1 VSIANLTKRARM
13 PNLSEQRVIDV
24 AIFVEQLWLCD
35 SSVCWLG
42 RREDFFKWRLQTVG
56 DWEKLLLFA

>member
-1 VSIANLTKRARM
+1 M